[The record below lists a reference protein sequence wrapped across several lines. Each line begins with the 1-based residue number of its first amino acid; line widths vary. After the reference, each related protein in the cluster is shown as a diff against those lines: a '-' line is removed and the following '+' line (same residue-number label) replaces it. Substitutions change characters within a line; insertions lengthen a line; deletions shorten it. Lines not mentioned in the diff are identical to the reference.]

1 MQTMKRIKEFGLFA
15 VLLLTGEAA
24 LAVSGEAFLV
34 CRHSMDDAGALVLRD
49 SPWSTAGVV
58 MELEIGAVVE
68 ARQEPR
74 GPWLAVVVESMP
86 GVVFLRDL
94 PAGFVHTSHL
104 CPI

>member
-1 MQTMKRIKEFGLFA
+1 MKPGTSLFLIA
-15 VLLLTGEAA
+15 SMVLSGQAA
-24 LAVSGEAFLV
+24 LAVSGEAFEV
-34 CRHSMDDAGALVLRD
+34 CRHSTEDAGALVLRD
-49 SPWSTAGVV
+49 SPSSTSGVV

-68 ARQEPR
+68 GRQEPR

-86 GVVFLRDL
+86 GVVYLRDL